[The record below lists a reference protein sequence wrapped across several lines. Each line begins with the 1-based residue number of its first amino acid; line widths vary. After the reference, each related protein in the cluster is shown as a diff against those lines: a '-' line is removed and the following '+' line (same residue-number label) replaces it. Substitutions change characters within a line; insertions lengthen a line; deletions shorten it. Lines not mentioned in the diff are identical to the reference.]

1 MRDFSARNALTIMLS
16 LNSTNSAY
24 DPEFNRFVTLKI
36 AQKEFKDI
44 KDPDF
49 FSS

>member
-1 MRDFSARNALTIMLS
+1 MRDFSARNAPIMMLS
-16 LNSTNSAY
+16 LNSTNSAC
-24 DPEFNRFVTLKI
+24 DPEFNGFVALRI
-36 AQKEFKDI
+36 AQKEFQDI